1 MNVYSIYMYMYV
13 YIYYINE
20 HCTVSLA
27 IHPEQWQT
35 CFVLYA
41 LIRASECQRTGL
53 SILKLF

>member
-1 MNVYSIYMYMYV
+1 MYV

-41 LIRASECQRTGL
+41 FIRASECQRTGL